1 MKKLL
6 IAFSMTLAMLFSAN
20 SVKAQTIEEGVN
32 NLLAAQAGLINV
44 GIVVQDVTIQD
55 LIDIGAITVT
65 DVIDINNVLNN
76 VDVNVLNGLLVN
88 VELDNVLNNLLRQSE
103 IISRNQIVVGILSGQ
118 LVVMDQ
124 KANTKTKKK

>member
-44 GIVVQDVTIQD
+44 GIAVQDVTIQD
-55 LIDIGAITVT
+55 LVDIGAITVT

-103 IISRNQIVVGILSGQ
+103 VISRNQIVVGILSGQ

-124 KANTKTKKK
+124 KANTKKKK